1 MLEAL
6 KEIETSIKML
16 NFLIES
22 IDRGEKVSREGFLL
36 LFRCA
41 VISIEDELHLI
52 NDMITKPLIGEAK

>member
-41 VISIEDELHLI
+41 VISIEDEFHLI
-52 NDMITKPLIGEAK
+52 NDMITKPLIEEAK

>member
-6 KEIETSIKML
+6 KEIEVSLEML

-22 IDRGEKVSREGFLL
+22 IDRGEKVNREGFLV

-41 VISIEDELHLI
+41 VYSIEGELELI
-52 NDMITKPLIGEAK
+52 NDMITKPLNEETK